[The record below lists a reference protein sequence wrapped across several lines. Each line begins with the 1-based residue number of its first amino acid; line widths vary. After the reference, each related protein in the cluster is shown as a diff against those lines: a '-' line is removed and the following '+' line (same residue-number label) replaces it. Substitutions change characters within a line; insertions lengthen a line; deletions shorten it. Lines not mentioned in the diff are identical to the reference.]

1 MESASPSAGGNCTGT
16 GWSLDLPNSK
26 PALAV
31 GSASYTNRH
40 TPDPGISQPSS
51 LCDQNTHLW
60 DRSSHGHSWVLPC
73 PSECQHKIRDTP
85 DPADSCVRNSDPTPT
100 LRLLGPAA
108 RTQDLSLPPSSQH
121 SPRTS
126 DWALALIITWTAVLP
141 ISEPAPDLVS
151 PRAVQPA
158 AL

>member
-1 MESASPSAGGNCTGT
+1 MILRVPLPVTAGLRSSQCTAAPGQGPSHQKPQDQSPHLSGQAPAPESLAPLTSEPALALESASPSADDYGTGT

-73 PSECQHKIRDTP
+73 L
-85 DPADSCVRNSDPTPT
+85 PT
-100 LRLLGPAA
+100 LLDRKSTRLN
-108 RTQDLSLPPSSQH
+108 SSH
-121 SPRTS
+121 
-126 DWALALIITWTAVLP
+126 
-141 ISEPAPDLVS
+141 
-151 PRAVQPA
+151 
-158 AL
+158 